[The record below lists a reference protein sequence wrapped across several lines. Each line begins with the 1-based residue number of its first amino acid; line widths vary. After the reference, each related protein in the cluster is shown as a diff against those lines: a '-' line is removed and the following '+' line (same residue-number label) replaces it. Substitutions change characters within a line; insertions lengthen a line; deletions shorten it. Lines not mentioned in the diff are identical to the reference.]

1 MLRRDKNLLESLT
14 NKYSKREIL
23 KVLNEDMS
31 MQHQPTISRL
41 ERKYNGLVDAVAKK
55 LIDDGYANLDYL
67 RNAVDGLES
76 DATGIFLIM
85 DVYLNEDFDDL
96 YIFEDLYSIDE
107 ITHNKDIMRYADG
120 YVGQLIRETLWDI
133 LDSEDVYREAYEDLY
148 DLNCAL
154 YKKDYGGGGWE
165 FEQDLANDILK
176 RVMWIAKNGQGLY
189 TLTFFNNKMNRE
201 VIYNIQSIR

>member
-1 MLRRDKNLLESLT
+1 MLRMDKHLLERLT

-41 ERKYNGLVDAVAKK
+41 ERMYNGLVDVVAKK

-133 LDSEDVYREAYEDLY
+133 LDSEEVYREAYEDLH

-176 RVMWIAKNGQGLY
+176 RVMWIAKKG
-189 TLTFFNNKMNRE
+189 
-201 VIYNIQSIR
+201 